1 MSDPDT
7 LVLYAFE
14 TPTGCFNMSPYC
26 TKAEVLLKLADL
38 SYQHVVPEDH
48 KVFSKGKLP
57 VLKDNEAIVEDSE
70 FIRQH
75 IETKY
80 GKTLDAGLTEEAKAI
95 GHSLIRTLEERS
107 IFGLVTGRWIDDSGW
122 AMIEPLFFGELP
134 PEERAVVGPTVREQV
149 SESVK
154 ANGFGQH
161 TREEQRRL
169 LTADIKS
176 AAVLLGDRDWFFSD
190 HPTYLDAAIFG
201 MLANFYAVPPVTVM
215 TELVAAHPNLVA
227 YVERGLA
234 HWYPNAMTVLSAS
247 AA

>member
-7 LVLYAFE
+7 LILYAFE
-14 TPTGCFNMSPYC
+14 TPPGCFNMSPYC

-38 SYQHVVPEDH
+38 PYQLEVPEDH

-57 VLKDNEAIVEDSE
+57 VLKDGQKIIEDSE
-70 FIRQH
+70 FIRRH
-75 IETKY
+75 IETTY
-80 GKTLDAGLTEEAKAI
+80 GHTLDNGLTENAKAI
-95 GHSLIRTLEERS
+95 GHALIRTLEERT

-122 AMIEPLFFGELP
+122 NTIEPLFFGELP
-134 PEERAVVGPTVREQV
+134 PEERSVVGPTVREQV

-161 TREEQRRL
+161 SKEEQRLL
-169 LTADIKS
+169 LTADIES
-176 AAVLLGDRDWFFSD
+176 AAVILGDRDWFFSD

-201 MLANFYAVPPVTVM
+201 MLANFYAAPPATVM

-227 YVERGLA
+227 YVERGMA
-234 HWYPNAMTVLSAS
+234 RWYPKAMTVLSAS